1 MLKSIEA
8 DRNNK
13 QVIFKNSAPFTDC
26 ITEINYTQVDNAKD
40 LDVIMAM
47 YNLIE
52 YGDNYS
58 VTTGSL
64 WQYHKDVQRNR
75 IADSFSFKFNKKIL
89 N

>member
-52 YGDNYS
+52 YSDNYS